1 MKLAMHISFD
11 GSLFWLSLPLSSVSL
26 CLSVSLSVSGG
37 CQHYRRRVKLVAPCC
52 GVVYDCRHCHNE
64 ER

>member
-1 MKLAMHISFD
+1 MD
-11 GSLFWLSLPLSSVSL
+11 GAAPTAAVEPALPAIASDRADGLP
-26 CLSVSLSVSGG
+26 G

-52 GVVYDCRHCHNE
+52 GDVYDCRHCHNE